1 MERHPDGV
9 FPCEMDY
16 RERDLVDVTALADG
30 SLPER
35 RRAQVERRV
44 AGSPELSAMLE
55 RQRRALHAVRAAAVP
70 APPSLRARVGA
81 AAAPRRRPVVA
92 ALGLAG
98 AAAAALVALLVLPG
112 SAPEAPSVAQ
122 AASLAAR
129 GPTGGPPP
137 RYDDAPLLDRQI
149 GGIRFPRW
157 EERFGWRASGV
168 RADRLGG
175 RAATTVYYRSEGGR
189 LGYTIVDG
197 APLAA
202 PDGRRTVRDGVEFRS
217 LRSGGRTVVTWRQKG
232 HTCVLS
238 GADVGSRVMVQ
249 LAAWRARY

>member
-1 MERHPDGV
+1 
-9 FPCEMDY
+9 MDY
-16 RERDLVDVTALADG
+16 RERDLADVTALADG
-30 SLPER
+30 SLPEG
-35 RRAQVERRV
+35 RRAEVERRV

-55 RQRRALHAVRAAAVP
+55 RQHRALHAVRAAAVP

-81 AAAPRRRPVVA
+81 AAAPRRSPPLVA

-122 AASLAAR
+122 AASLASRA
-129 GPTGGPPP
+129 PTGGPPP

-157 EERFGWRASGV
+157 QDRFGWRASGV
-168 RADRLGG
+168 REDRLGG
-175 RAATTVYYRSEGGR
+175 RRTTTVYYSHAGQRV
-189 LGYTIVDG
+189 GYTIVGGSALPLPEG
-197 APLAA
+197 A
-202 PDGRRTVRDGVEFRS
+202 RRARRGNIE
-217 LRSGGRTVVTWRQKG
+217 LRSFGRAGRMIVTWRRKG

-238 GADVGSRVMVQ
+238 ARGVPRAAMLE
-249 LAAWRARY
+249 LAAWRAGGGIEY